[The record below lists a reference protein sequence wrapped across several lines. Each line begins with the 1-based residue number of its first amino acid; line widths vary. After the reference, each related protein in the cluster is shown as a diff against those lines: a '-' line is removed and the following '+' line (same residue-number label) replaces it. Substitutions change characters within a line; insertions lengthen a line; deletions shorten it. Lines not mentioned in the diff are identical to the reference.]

1 MKKINWSGVKKVFLE
16 IVCWF
21 VVSAVFWG
29 VLFAVA
35 QPFMSK
41 GDCVY
46 SKEENADLGQNNENK
61 AVVVVVEENEPIQE
75 PIPEQPKRIYL
86 GKFKLTAYCSCKKCC
101 GFWAYG
107 RPIDENGNDIVIGA
121 SGERLCQGVSIAVD
135 PAVIPYDSK
144 VYIDGKEYIAHDCG
158 GAIKG
163 NQIDVYFDNHQD
175 ALDFG
180 VRYANVEAD
189 AK

>member
-16 IVCWF
+16 IVGVL

-35 QPFMSK
+35 KPFMSK
-41 GDCVY
+41 GECVY
-46 SKEENADLGQNNENK
+46 EKDENSNLGQNNENK
-61 AVVVVVEENEPIQE
+61 AVVVVVDEKEPVQE
-75 PIPEQPKRIYL
+75 LVVEQPKRISL
-86 GKFKLTAYCSCKKCC
+86 GEFKLTAYCSCRKCC
-101 GFWAYG
+101 GFWANG
-107 RPIDENGNDIVIGA
+107 RPLDENGNDIVIGA
-121 SGERLCQGVSIAVD
+121 SGERLYQGVSIAVD

-158 GAIKG
+158 GSIKG
-163 NQIDVYFDNHQD
+163 NRIDVYFDNHQD

-180 VRYANVEAD
+180 VQYAVVEVD
-189 AK
+189 AE

>member
-1 MKKINWSGVKKVFLE
+1 MKKVNWSGVKKVLLD
-16 IVCWF
+16 IVGVL

-35 QPFMSK
+35 EPFMSK
-41 GDCVY
+41 GECVY
-46 SKEENADLGQNNENK
+46 DKDKNDDLGQNNENK

-75 PIPEQPKRIYL
+75 PITEQPKRISL
-86 GKFKLTAYCSCKKCC
+86 GEFKLTAYCSCKKCC

-107 RPIDENGNDIVIGA
+107 RPLDENGNDIVIGA
-121 SGERLCQGVSIAVD
+121 SGERLYQGVSVAVD

-163 NQIDVYFDNHQD
+163 NRIDVYFDNHQD

-180 VRYANVEAD
+180 VQYANVEVD